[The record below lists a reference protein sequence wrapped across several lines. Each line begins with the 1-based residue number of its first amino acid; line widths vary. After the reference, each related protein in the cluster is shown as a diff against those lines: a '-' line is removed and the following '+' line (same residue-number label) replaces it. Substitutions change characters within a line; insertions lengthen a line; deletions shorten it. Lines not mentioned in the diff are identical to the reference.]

1 MTDIEKKIKKGI
13 SRGVKYLREYRLKM
27 VEEQRKQGIKYDG
40 GVTIL
45 LAFIE
50 GKYGIPLGFKKKYN
64 TLVKCGQNYSIIAPK
79 PIFVY
84 EEQENDLFETNFLRD
99 IFLQNSNQYTLN
111 NYISKMEKYLQ
122 GGDGLISQLIP
133 ILDIFSQR
141 HIRYLN
147 VGLGLF
153 GLMEKKREKVL
164 ADKSFLHLKKRVAT
178 ELVNIFLNK
187 SNYDDL
193 YLDTSKAYSL
203 LLLHLLEEE
212 SRIEDTDHDKFINCM
227 LKNQSSF
234 GNWIHT
240 DTYDKTNEI
249 NNMIL
254 TIFCVINLLHYYKKI
269 TTEKENKEQT
279 LEKFEN
285 PDMIQSQSHQ
295 IEGFISGLGGGG
307 MLTPTNIDNIFS
319 VKGCMG
325 STIEIILLIACLIVA
340 AFIMFKIYKYQNI

>member
-27 VEEQRKQGIKYDG
+27 IEEQKKQGVKYDG

-45 LAFIE
+45 LSYLE
-50 GKYGIPLGFKKKYN
+50 GKYGIELGFKKKCN
-64 TLVKCGQNYSIIAPK
+64 NLVKCGQEYSIIAPK
-79 PIFVY
+79 PVFIY
-84 EEQENDLFETNFLRD
+84 GEQQNDLFETNFLRD
-99 IFLQNSNQYTLN
+99 IFLQKSNQYTLP
-111 NYISKMEKYLQ
+111 NYINKMEKYLQ

-141 HIRYLN
+141 HVRYLN

-153 GLMEKKREKVL
+153 GLIEKRPDKTL
-164 ADKSFLHLKKRVAT
+164 ANKSFLHLKKRVSS

-203 LLLHLLEEE
+203 LLLHLLDED
-212 SRIEDTDHDKFINCM
+212 SRIEDTDHEKFINCM
-227 LKNQSSF
+227 LKNQSSL

-240 DTYDKTNEI
+240 DAFDKTNEV

-269 TTEKENKEQT
+269 TSDKEVKE
-279 LEKFEN
+279 EDIKEGFE
-285 PDMIQSQSHQ
+285 MIQSHSHQ
-295 IEGFISGLGGGG
+295 IEGFVSGLGGGG
-307 MLTPTNIDNIFS
+307 MLTQTNLDSIFS
-319 VKGCMG
+319 TKGCMG
-325 STIEIILLIACLIVA
+325 SIIELILLIVALLISGY
-340 AFIMFKIYKYQNI
+340 IMFRIYKYQNI

>member
-1 MTDIEKKIKKGI
+1 MVETIDKKIKKGI
-13 SRGVKYLREYRLKM
+13 SKGVKYLREYRLKM
-27 VEEQRKQGIKYDG
+27 IEEQRKQGIKYDG

-64 TLVKCGQNYSIIAPK
+64 TIVKCGQEYSIIAPK
-79 PIFVY
+79 PVFVY
-84 EEQENDLFETNFLRD
+84 GDQENDLFETNFLRD
-99 IFLQNSNQYTLN
+99 IFLQKSNQYTLQ

-141 HIRYLN
+141 HVRYLN
-147 VGLGLF
+147 VGLGLY
-153 GLMEKKREKVL
+153 GLMEKKREKVIS
-164 ADKSFLHLKKRVAT
+164 DKSFLHLKKRVAS

-203 LLLHLLEEE
+203 LLLHLLEED
-212 SRIEDTDHDKFINCM
+212 SRIEETDHEKFINCM
-227 LKNQSSF
+227 LKNQSSL

-240 DTYDKTNEI
+240 DAFDKTNEI

-269 TTEKENKEQT
+269 TSEKE
-279 LEKFEN
+279 EN
-285 PDMIQSQSHQ
+285 IKQDMIQSHSNYHQ
-295 IEGFISGLGGGG
+295 IEGFVSGIGGGG
-307 MLTPTNIDNIFS
+307 MLTQNNLDSMFK

-325 STIEIILLIACLIVA
+325 STIEVILLILALIVA
-340 AFIMFKIYKYQNI
+340 GFIMFKIYRYQNI